1 VRAAAA
7 APDVVVVGAGPAG
20 SATAITLA
28 RAGAAVVVV
37 DRARF
42 PRDKCCGDGLTASAL
57 RHLEELG
64 LDPAAVPSWT
74 PVREVA
80 LRSPSGRTVGLGLP
94 PDGLHAAVARRS
106 DLDAA
111 LLHLARDAGACV
123 LEDTAVTAVD
133 RDGRGARVGT
143 GRGGTFAPGYVVAAD
158 GAWSPTRKLLGDAA
172 PAGRYLGDWHAL
184 RQYVTGVGAEAARRL
199 WVWFEPDLLPGYAW
213 SFPLGGGRA
222 NVGYGVPRRP
232 GVRSGPMGALWEA
245 LLARPHI
252 RAVLG
257 EDARPEAPVRAWPIP
272 ATADRALLTGMGG
285 RVLFTGDAARATDP
299 MTGEGIGQALE
310 SGIAAARSI
319 LGAGPGDPEGAARAY
334 TAELAAGLLRD
345 NRLAALLSRQLGSAR
360 GARAAVR
367 AAGLSAWTRANFAR
381 WMWEDYPRA
390 VLATPHRW
398 RRRMLHPPG
407 AFAVPGGGTDR
418 AR

>member
-1 VRAAAA
+1 MSE
-7 APDVVVVGAGPAG
+7 PDVVVVGAGPAG
-20 SATAITLA
+20 CAAAITLA
-28 RAGAAVVVV
+28 RAGAAVVLV

-57 RHLEELG
+57 HRLEELG
-64 LDPAAVPSWT
+64 LEPEVVPSWT
-74 PVREVA
+74 PVRDVA
-80 LRSPSGRTVGLGLP
+80 LRSPSGRTIELGLP
-94 PDGLHAAVARRS
+94 ADGLHAAVARRS

-111 LLHLARDAGACV
+111 LVHRARAAGACV
-123 LEDTAVTAVD
+123 VEEAPVTAVE
-133 RDGRGARVGT
+133 RTGPGVRVATGGGRI
-143 GRGGTFAPGYVVAAD
+143 FAPGYAIAAD
-158 GAWSPTRKLLGDAA
+158 GAWSPTRRLLGMAA
-172 PAGRYLGDWHAL
+172 PPGRYLGDWHAL
-184 RQYVTGVGAEAARRL
+184 RQYVNGVGGAAARRL

-232 GVRSGPMGALWEA
+232 GVRSGPMGALWDA

-257 EDARPEAPVRAWPIP
+257 AGARPEAPVRAWPIP
-272 ATADRALLTGMGG
+272 AAVDRSLLTGMGG
-285 RVLFTGDAARATDP
+285 RVLFAGDAARTTDP

-319 LGAGPGDPEGAARAY
+319 LVAGPGDPELAAVRY
-334 TAELAAGLLRD
+334 TAELASGLLRD
-345 NRLAALLSRQLGSAR
+345 NRLAGLLSRQLGSAL

-367 AAGLSAWTRANFAR
+367 AAGLSSWTRANFAR

-398 RRRMLHPPG
+398 RRGTLHPPG
-407 AFAVPGGGTDR
+407 AFQGPGQGADR
-418 AR
+418 AG

>member
-1 VRAAAA
+1 MSN
-7 APDVVVVGAGPAG
+7 PDVVVVGAGPAG
-20 SATAITLA
+20 CAAAITLA
-28 RAGAAVVVV
+28 RAGAAVTVV

-64 LDPAAVPSWT
+64 LDPGAVASWT
-74 PVREVA
+74 PVRDVA
-80 LRSPSGRTVGLGLP
+80 LRSPSGRTVELGLP
-94 PDGLHAAVARRS
+94 ADGLHAAVARRN

-111 LLHLARDAGACV
+111 LVDRARDVGACV
-123 LEDTAVTAVD
+123 VEEAPVTAVEGTGAGL
-133 RDGRGARVGT
+133 RVATGRGAT
-143 GRGGTFAPGYVVAAD
+143 LAPAYVVAAD
-158 GAWSPTRKLLGDAA
+158 GAWSPTRKLLGAAA

-213 SFPLGGGRA
+213 SFPLGEGRA

-232 GVRSGPMGALWEA
+232 DVRSGPMGALWEA

-257 EDARPEAPVRAWPIP
+257 PGARPEAPVRAWPIP
-272 ATADRALLTGMGG
+272 AAVDRSLLTGPGG
-285 RVLFTGDAARATDP
+285 RVLFAGDAARVTDP

-310 SGIAAARSI
+310 SGTAAARSI
-319 LGAGPGDPEGAARAY
+319 LVAGPGDPELAAARY
-334 TAELAAGLLRD
+334 RAELSAGLLRD
-345 NRLAALLSRQLGSAR
+345 NGLAALLSRQLGSAL

-407 AFAVPGGGTDR
+407 AYSAAGGRPGRGR
-418 AR
+418 

>member
-1 VRAAAA
+1 
-7 APDVVVVGAGPAG
+7 
-20 SATAITLA
+20 
-28 RAGAAVVVV
+28 
-37 DRARF
+37 
-42 PRDKCCGDGLTASAL
+42 
-57 RHLEELG
+57 
-64 LDPAAVPSWT
+64 
-74 PVREVA
+74 
-80 LRSPSGRTVGLGLP
+80 
-94 PDGLHAAVARRS
+94 
-106 DLDAA
+106 
-111 LLHLARDAGACV
+111 
-123 LEDTAVTAVD
+123 
-133 RDGRGARVGT
+133 
-143 GRGGTFAPGYVVAAD
+143 VVAAD
-158 GAWSPTRKLLGDAA
+158 GAWSPTRKLLGPTA

-232 GVRSGPMGALWEA
+232 GVRSGPMGARWEA

-257 EDARPEAPVRAWPIP
+257 PGARAEAPVRAWPIP
-272 ATADRALLTGMGG
+272 TSVDRALLAGLGG
-285 RVLFTGDAARATDP
+285 RVLFAGDAARATDP

-319 LGAGPGDPEGAARAY
+319 LVAGPGDPGLAAARY

-345 NRLAALLSRQLGSAR
+345 NRVAALLSLQLGSAL

-407 AFAVPGGGTDR
+407 AFAGAGGAPGR

>member
-1 VRAAAA
+1 MSG
-7 APDVVVVGAGPAG
+7 PDVVVVGAGPAG
-20 SATAITLA
+20 CAAAITLA
-28 RAGAAVVVV
+28 RAGAGVVLV

-64 LDPAAVPSWT
+64 LEPATVPSWT
-74 PVREVA
+74 PVRDVA
-80 LRSPSGRTVGLGLP
+80 VRSPSGRTIELCLP
-94 PDGLHAAVARRS
+94 ADGLHAAVARRR
-106 DLDAA
+106 DLDLA
-111 LLHLARDAGACV
+111 LLERARAAGAAV
-123 LEDTAVTAVD
+123 LEEAPVTAVE
-133 RDGRGARVGT
+133 RAGSGLRVAT
-143 GRGGTFAPGYVVAAD
+143 GNGGTFAPGYVIAAD
-158 GAWSPTRKLLGDAA
+158 GAWSPTRKLLGLTA

-184 RQYVTGVGAEAARRL
+184 RQYVAGVGAEAARRL

-245 LLARPHI
+245 LLDRPHI

-257 EDARPEAPVRAWPIP
+257 PAARPEAPVRAWPIP
-272 ATADRALLTGMGG
+272 AAVDRSLLTGMGG
-285 RVLFTGDAARATDP
+285 RVLFAGDAARATDP

-310 SGIAAARSI
+310 TGTAAARSI
-319 LGAGPGDPEGAARAY
+319 LVAGPGDPGLAGARY

-345 NRLAALLSRQLGSAR
+345 NRLADLLSRQLGSAL

-390 VLATPHRW
+390 VLTTPRRW
-398 RRRMLHPPG
+398 RRGGLHPPG
-407 AFAVPGGGTDR
+407 AFTGPGGGADR

>member
-1 VRAAAA
+1 MSE
-7 APDVVVVGAGPAG
+7 PDVVVVGAGPAG
-20 SATAITLA
+20 SAAAVTLA

-74 PVREVA
+74 PVADVA
-80 LRSPSGRTVGLGLP
+80 LRSPSGRVVELGLP

-111 LLHLARDAGACV
+111 LVQLARDAGACV
-123 LEDTAVTAVD
+123 IEGTAITSVE
-133 RDGRGARVGT
+133 REGSRARVGMA
-143 GRGGTFAPGYVVAAD
+143 GGGTFAPGYVIAAD
-158 GAWSPTRKLLGDAA
+158 GAWSPTRKLLGGTER
-172 PAGRYLGDWHAL
+172 AGRYLGDWHAL
-184 RQYVTGVGAEAARRL
+184 RQYVGGVGPEAAGRL

-232 GVRSGPMGALWEA
+232 GVRSGPMGALWDA
-245 LLARPHI
+245 VLDRPHI

-257 EDARPEAPVRAWPIP
+257 PAARAEEPVRAWPIP
-272 ATADRALLTGMGG
+272 ASVDRSLLTGMGG
-285 RVLFTGDAARATDP
+285 RVLFAGDAARATDP
-299 MTGEGIGQALE
+299 MTGEGIAQALE
-310 SGIAAARSI
+310 SGMAAARSI
-319 LGAGPGDPEGAARAY
+319 LGAGPDDPERAAARY
-334 TAELAAGLLRD
+334 TAELAAGLLQD
-345 NRLAALLSRQLGSAR
+345 NRLAALLSRCLGSAR

-367 AAGLSAWTRANFAR
+367 AAGLTGWTRANFTR

-390 VLATPHRW
+390 VLATPRRW
-398 RRRMLHPPG
+398 RRGMLHPAG
-407 AFAVPGGGTDR
+407 AFSPNGR
-418 AR
+418 AAAPAR

>member
-1 VRAAAA
+1 MTD
-7 APDVVVVGAGPAG
+7 PDVVVVGAGPAG
-20 SATAITLA
+20 SAAAVTLA

-57 RHLEELG
+57 RHLEALG
-64 LDPAAVPSWT
+64 LDPAAVASWT
-74 PVREVA
+74 PVRDVV
-80 LRSPSGRTVGLGLP
+80 LRSPSGRTVELGLP
-94 PDGLHAAVARRS
+94 ADGLHAAVARRS

-111 LLHLARDAGACV
+111 LLLLAREAGASV
-123 LEDTAVTAVD
+123 LEEAAVTAVE
-133 RDGRGARVGT
+133 RDGDRVRVVT
-143 GRGGTFAPGYVVAAD
+143 GRGGPLAAAYLVAAD
-158 GAWSPTRKLLGDAA
+158 GAWSPTRKLLGEAA

-184 RQYVTGVGAEAARRL
+184 RQYVTAVGAEASRRL

-213 SFPLGGGRA
+213 SFPLGEGRA

-232 GVRSGPMGALWEA
+232 GVRSGPMGARWEA

-257 EDARPEAPVRAWPIP
+257 PAARPEAPVRAWPIP
-272 ATADRALLTGMGG
+272 TTVDRSLLTGMGG
-285 RVLFTGDAARATDP
+285 RVLFAGDAARATDP

-310 SGIAAARSI
+310 CGIAAARGI
-319 LGAGPGDPEGAARAY
+319 LGAGPADPALAAARY
-334 TAELAAGLLRD
+334 TAELSAGLLRD
-345 NRLAALLSRQLGSAR
+345 NRLAALLSRQLASGL

-367 AAGLSAWTRANFAR
+367 AAGLSAWTGANFAR

-398 RRRMLHPPG
+398 RRGMLHPPG
-407 AFAVPGGGTDR
+407 AFAGNGGHAAA